1 MPLKCINCFVLYEME
16 TFKKAEAHISD
27 TVKTFSHDYFPFFN
41 RLQVQ
46 HEQLGFL
53 MADTAAA

>member
-1 MPLKCINCFVLYEME
+1 MNCFVLYELE
-16 TFKKAEAHISD
+16 TFKKAEAQFFD
-27 TVKTFSHDYFPFFN
+27 TVKTFSHDCFVFS

-53 MADTAAA
+53 MADTAAAAAA

>member
-1 MPLKCINCFVLYEME
+1 ME

-27 TVKTFSHDYFPFFN
+27 TVKTFSHDYFLFFFN